1 MKKREKTQT
10 ASTGLRF
17 FYWWLPGSVKCPVW
31 RPGPRWL
38 ADSKRSLSCESYKKH
53 QDPPLWRELC
63 SLLKWHDRN
72 KPIRKPT
79 LTVPGL
85 PPSQGL
91 TIRANRCPRLHP
103 PALLRR
109 SMSCITIYPS
119 CACFRTCLPAP
130 ALGPPNA
137 PSHVGLAWCSAGG
150 SYWMFNLMCRSL
162 LMTCPY

>member
-1 MKKREKTQT
+1 M
-10 ASTGLRF
+10 
-17 FYWWLPGSVKCPVW
+17 KCPVW

-53 QDPPLWRELC
+53 QDPPLWREFW

-103 PALLRR
+103 PHYCAAQCPVLLYTQAVPA
-109 SMSCITIYPS
+109 S
-119 CACFRTCLPAP
+119 AP
-130 ALGPPNA
+130 ACL
-137 PSHVGLAWCSAGG
+137 H
-150 SYWMFNLMCRSL
+150 L
-162 LMTCPY
+162 LWGHPTHLRMWGWPGAQLEGHIGCLT